1 MARGRKELKS
11 ELASAFASKS
21 KRPKKCAWKHC
32 FVCLAWHD
40 QHKITEKDDLLEA
53 GLGEKVI
60 KFPSLDA
67 SGEEFKEIYNIILS
81 IPG

>member
-1 MARGRKELKS
+1 M
-11 ELASAFASKS
+11 
-21 KRPKKCAWKHC
+21 HH
-32 FVCLAWHD
+32 FVCLAWRD
-40 QHKITEKDDLLEA
+40 QHKILTTGTKKDDLLEA